1 MTVELIWS
9 KFLEEVKVEVNSVGY
24 TTWFKN
30 TQLYKLEGNQATIVV
45 PMSIHQK
52 HLNDTYY
59 DLIQGV
65 LAKITNQVYEINF
78 VLEEDIKTENNPEK
92 PHDDLLKPADSPI
105 TFKHSSNLNKNLTF
119 ENFIVGNS
127 NKLAH
132 ATAFAVAETPGQTY
146 NPLFIYGNSG
156 LGKTHLMHA
165 IGNYIESTSDK
176 KVLYVTSEQFID
188 DFSKISRKD
197 ENNNNFNYAEYFK
210 NKYRSLDVL
219 IIDDIQF
226 LAKTPKTQEEFFHT
240 FNFLYNDNKQI
251 IISSDRSP
259 NDMNILADRLKT
271 RFCWGVT
278 VDIFPPELELRKD
291 ILRKKIQIS
300 NLPQDIPEEVIEYIA
315 SNMSSDVRRLEGA
328 VNRLMAY
335 SLIMGGT
342 EINLETAVDAL
353 KDIINKGTSEKT
365 NILKVQKGVADYFQI
380 SVDDLKSRKRSA
392 NIAFPRQIAMYLSR
406 TLLNES
412 FERIGLEFGG
422 KDHSTVMHSCDKIEM
437 EIKNNLEIRNSV
449 EKIKESIKWLW
460 IIVNKMWITIKV
472 FHNKKWIKNLD
483 IPTNQKVFHS
493 FPQPYYN
500 Y

>member
-1 MTVELIWS
+1 MSVELIWS
-9 KFLEEVKVEVNSVGY
+9 KFLEEIKVEINSVGFA
-24 TTWFKN
+24 TWFKN
-30 TQLYKLEGNQATIVV
+30 TRLYKIENNQATIVV
-45 PMSIHQK
+45 PMSIHKK

-59 DLIQGV
+59 DLIQGI
-65 LAKITNQVYEINF
+65 LAKITNNIYEINF
-78 VLEEDIKTENNPEK
+78 ILEEELQNSNEPQIKQETLE
-92 PHDDLLKPADSPI
+92 LKSESP

-165 IGNYIESTSDK
+165 IGNYIEETTDK

-197 ENNNNFNYAEYFK
+197 ENNTNYNYAEYFK

-278 VDIFPPELELRKD
+278 VDIFPPEFELRKN
-291 ILRKKIQIS
+291 ILIKKIQSS
-300 NLPQDIPEEVIEYIA
+300 NIPQDIPEEVVEYIA

-342 EINLETAVDAL
+342 PITLETSVDAL
-353 KDIINKGTSEKT
+353 KDIINKGTNEKT

-380 SVDDLKSRKRSA
+380 SVDDLKSKKRSA

-422 KDHSTVMHSCDKIEM
+422 KDHSTVMHSCDKIKM
-437 EIKNNLEIRNSV
+437 EIESNLEIRNSV
-449 EKIKESIKWLW
+449 EKIKENIK
-460 IIVNKMWITIKV
+460 
-472 FHNKKWIKNLD
+472 
-483 IPTNQKVFHS
+483 
-493 FPQPYYN
+493 
-500 Y
+500 